1 MKTYGMK
8 TQTIYIPTPSIA
20 IPLTTQDMMII
31 NYLTEKVDVVVVDIV
46 LRALESTWKIMM
58 LMDPTRMFSSNNS
71 AQNPP

>member
-46 LRALESTWKIMM
+46 LRALESTGK
-58 LMDPTRMFSSNNS
+58 
-71 AQNPP
+71 